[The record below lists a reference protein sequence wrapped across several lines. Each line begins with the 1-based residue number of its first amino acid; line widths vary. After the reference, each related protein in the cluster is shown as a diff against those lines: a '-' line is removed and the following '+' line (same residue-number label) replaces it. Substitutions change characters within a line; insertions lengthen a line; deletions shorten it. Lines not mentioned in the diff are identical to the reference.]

1 MDIVIVAVSTIVFG
15 IFSKALVNVPYM
27 IWGIFDWIFAVTFI
41 L

>member
-27 IWGIFDWIFAVTFI
+27 IVEF
-41 L
+41 